1 MSPKVFK
8 PRDRSLLGAFLW
20 ALFPAVIGISLAYF
34 GYQRAGWFVL
44 LVAGLACLLSLF
56 VIIAS
61 LHVHTK
67 SISLDERTISTS
79 FFPGG
84 GTRMLW
90 SSIVAATLR
99 ERRSAAFRTERFLTL
114 ESSDGRILIYNPS
127 V

>member
-1 MSPKVFK
+1 MSPKTFK
-8 PRDRSLLGAFLW
+8 PSGKSLLGAFLW
-20 ALFPAVIGISLAYF
+20 ALSPAVIGISLAYF

-56 VIIAS
+56 LIMAS

-79 FFPGG
+79 FPGG

-90 SSIVAATLR
+90 SSIVSATLR

-114 ESSDGRILIYNPS
+114 ESSDGRIIELAP
-127 V
+127 